1 METKKE
7 NSSLISVI
15 VPVFRVEKYLPEC
28 IESILKQ
35 SYPNLEIVLVDDG
48 SPDHSGAICDEFARK
63 DSRIKVIHQQN
74 GGVTSARAAG
84 FGISSGDLVCFVDS
98 DDVLPENAVET
109 LYQAM
114 TPEVD
119 IVVGEYD
126 EYDSFRNAVKTV
138 FYPFTTMDREIYLR
152 QMVKNLLPPSIWAK
166 LYRRNLFTSESFA
179 IPRSIIIGE
188 DWLMNIQLAFSLER
202 DVRFIRD
209 IVYHYRYNPESVTQ
223 VRKSN
228 FDYEEFFIV
237 FTCLLFRTIF

>member
-166 LYRRNLFTSESFA
+166 LYRRNLFTSESFSNT
-179 IPRSIIIGE
+179 RSIII
-188 DWLMNIQLAFSLER
+188 
-202 DVRFIRD
+202 
-209 IVYHYRYNPESVTQ
+209 
-223 VRKSN
+223 
-228 FDYEEFFIV
+228 
-237 FTCLLFRTIF
+237 